1 MIIHGLSENPNK
13 GQPEYTKQSVDA
25 MHPIMATK
33 SSVDKIKTELKWIRI
48 LMLSV
53 LGLLIKIAFF
63 N

>member
-25 MHPIMATK
+25 P
-33 SSVDKIKTELKWIRI
+33 DY
-48 LMLSV
+48 
-53 LGLLIKIAFF
+53 G